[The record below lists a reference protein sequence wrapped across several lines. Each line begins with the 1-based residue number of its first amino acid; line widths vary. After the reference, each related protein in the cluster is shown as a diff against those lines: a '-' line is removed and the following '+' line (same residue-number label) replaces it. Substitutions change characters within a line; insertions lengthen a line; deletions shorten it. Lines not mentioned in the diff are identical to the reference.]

1 MSILA
6 INRLCRDVLHNRAF
20 RDRIKA
26 DPAAAIADRDLT
38 PDERQALLTGDVA
51 ELHRMGVN
59 AFLMG
64 YLCRFEVCGLSLPVY
79 NERIRSARS

>member
-38 PDERQALLTGDVA
+38 PDERQALLAGDVA
-51 ELHRMGVN
+51 KLYRMGVN
-59 AFLMG
+59 AFLLG
-64 YLCRFEVCGLSLPVY
+64 YLCRFEVCGLCLPVY